1 MYCLLRSL
9 LGLQPKPNITR
20 TYLWKGWKH
29 FETNTSTCEDK
40 KGCRR
45 KCSYRSFPC
54 KVPLCTFAGR
64 IPSVPDPDILRTY
77 LANKD
82 KDIIPRI
89 PVKGRAVRLRTKMGM
104 HVISPIDHALFSLS
118 LNQNH
123 STYAFM
129 NFCVDLSQMFHS
141 QVRV

>member
-1 MYCLLRSL
+1 M
-9 LGLQPKPNITR
+9 
-20 TYLWKGWKH
+20 
-29 FETNTSTCEDK
+29 NTSTCEDK

-89 PVKGRAVRLRTKMGM
+89 PVKGRAVSLRTKMGM
-104 HVISPIDHALFSLS
+104 HVVSPIDHTLFSLS
-118 LNQNH
+118 LNQNR
-123 STYAFM
+123 T
-129 NFCVDLSQMFHS
+129 VRFHEF
-141 QVRV
+141 